1 MIESGLFVASRW
13 AGFQKAAFLWPPGG
27 RVSRKWPFGGLQV
40 GGFLEQVSATGCK
53 GSHRQLPPSHLRQ
66 AQPTQG
72 LRSHASG
79 CLTGP
84 DCFPGKPGTRRRHRG
99 SVPLGAC
106 IPFPRQAASH
116 GQNHR
121 RSAVVRATVQC
132 RHTAAALLWRCA
144 PQHRIPPR
152 SCRQTGRAGDGT
164 ATRAVL
170 QPWALR
176 ATASPVVAQSGPTA
190 AMVPGS
196 KGPHGPRKDHGN
208 LFPWSMTEPVMP

>member
-1 MIESGLFVASRW
+1 M
-13 AGFQKAAFLWPPGG
+13 G
-27 RVSRKWPFGGLQV
+27 R
-40 GGFLEQVSATGCK
+40 FLEQVSATGCK

-84 DCFPGKPGTRRRHRG
+84 DCFTGKPGTRRRHRG

-116 GQNHR
+116 SQNHR

-152 SCRQTGRAGDGT
+152 SCRQTGRAGEWNGYKSRPT
-164 ATRAVL
+164 AMGPACHCISRGGPERPYSCNGSWL
-170 QPWALR
+170 QRPSWTTEGPWEPA
-176 ATASPVVAQSGPTA
+176 PVVHDGAGDAVGFRPIRQDA
-190 AMVPGS
+190 AAIYLIGD
-196 KGPHGPRKDHGN
+196 KRA
-208 LFPWSMTEPVMP
+208 